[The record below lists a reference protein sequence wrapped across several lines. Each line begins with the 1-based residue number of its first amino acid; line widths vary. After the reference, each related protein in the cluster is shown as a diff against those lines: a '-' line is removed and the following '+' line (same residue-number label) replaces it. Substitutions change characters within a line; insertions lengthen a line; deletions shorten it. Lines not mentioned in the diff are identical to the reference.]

1 MVEGST
7 SPGEIFFSSAFG
19 SLREHPV
26 FSALVSPAEKIFFE
40 GREATTGI
48 RLRFAGYLFG
58 RIVFVF
64 FVLFCFYNILPV
76 NY

>member
-1 MVEGST
+1 M
-7 SPGEIFFSSAFG
+7 
-19 SLREHPV
+19 